1 MSPASLLFAGG
12 VGFVLGADL
21 AALILLPIALLQR
34 LNQISMFHSWACSAL
49 CLLIMNIGG
58 GQDPVLLSACS
69 LVFVADLARQQ
80 PCIPPE
86 ALVVFGV
93 LVGLWMDP
101 VHLSSV
107 EAAFLL
113 MVLGSMTPA
122 LLLEMPFI
130 RSFWPGALI
139 GGSLGLLVAE
149 VWLRFF
155 S

>member
-1 MSPASLLFAGG
+1 MLAGG
-12 VGFVLGADL
+12 LGSVLGADL
-21 AALILLPIALLQR
+21 AAMILLPMTLLLR
-34 LNQISMFHSWACSAL
+34 LNHIPTFHSWACSPL
-49 CLLIMNIGG
+49 CLLIMIIGG

-69 LVFVADLARQQ
+69 LLFVADLTRQQ

-101 VHLSSV
+101 VQLASV
-107 EAAFLL
+107 EAVLLL
-113 MVLGSMTPA
+113 MVRGAITPA
-122 LLLEMPFI
+122 LLLEIPFI

-149 VWLRFF
+149 VWLVFF

>member
-1 MSPASLLFAGG
+1 MKPASLLLAGLLG
-12 VGFVLGADL
+12 SVLGADFG
-21 AALILLPIALLQR
+21 ALILLPIALLLR
-34 LNQISMFHSWACSAL
+34 LKQISMFHSWACSAL

-69 LVFVADLARQQ
+69 LLFLADLARQQ

-86 ALVVFGV
+86 ALVAFGV

-101 VHLSSV
+101 VQLSSM
-107 EAAFLL
+107 EAVLLL

-130 RSFWPGALI
+130 RSFWPGVLI

-155 S
+155 P